1 MNPADILRLVAL
13 AAIWGGA
20 FMLVRYCAPYID
32 AAWLSEIRVGLAAL
46 AMLAYARAIGLGLDV
61 AGRWRAFVVMGVLN
75 IALPWSMFAW
85 AGHHISASYMAI
97 LNATTPW
104 FSAACGAIW
113 LGEAFTARKAAGL
126 ALGVAGVVLLV
137 GLGPIALS
145 TEAILAIA
153 AAIVASLC
161 YSLAGVYVK
170 KRAFDVPPIALAAG
184 NLSVAALLILPFA
197 LAGGAPPPA
206 LLESWRL
213 AGAVLTLAL
222 VCSAFAFI
230 LYYRLLANVGPTRAL
245 TVTFLIPVFGV
256 LFGALFLGE
265 ALTLSTIAGGLLII
279 AATALVAGAGRRA
292 GRAA

>member
-1 MNPADILRLVAL
+1 
-13 AAIWGGA
+13 
-20 FMLVRYCAPYID
+20 MLVRYSAPYIN
-32 AAWLSEIRVGLAAL
+32 AAWLSEIRIGLAAI
-46 AMLAYARAIGLGLDV
+46 AMLAYARALGLELRV
-61 AGRWRAFVVMGVLN
+61 ASRWRAFAVLGVLN
-75 IALPWSMFAW
+75 IAMPWSMFAW

-145 TEAILAIA
+145 HDVVLAIGAAILG
-153 AAIVASLC
+153 SLC
-161 YSLAGVYVK
+161 YALAGTYAKTRV
-170 KRAFDVPPIALAAG
+170 FDVPPITLAAG
-184 NLSVAALLILPFA
+184 NLGVAALLILPFA
-197 LAGGAPPPA
+197 LAGGAPPQA
-206 LLESWRL
+206 LFESWRL
-213 AGAVLTLAL
+213 AGAVLLLAL

-230 LYYRLLANVGPTRAL
+230 LYYRLMDNVGPTRAL

-265 ALTLSTIAGGLLII
+265 TVTLSTLAGGLLIV
-279 AATALVAGAGRRA
+279 AATTLVAGARRVPA
-292 GRAA
+292 